1 MTRPTGS
8 PVPRASS
15 RFRQGRY
22 RVYAASA
29 GVLCLGLAFSPWNS
43 ACDGYD
49 SHIYAGEL
57 YEQARNCND
66 NPSSVDVVDG
76 VTPPVPCDPICLIL
90 PTYDGDGG
98 TAAYVSTM
106 CPPLPPA
113 ADTSQTDPRCPPA
126 LAAYNRIDI
135 CLDGGGSTNPPDSA
149 APPATT
155 PDAAAAPVDAAGA
168 VDAGAPDTGT

>member
-1 MTRPTGS
+1 MNPTES
-8 PVPRASS
+8 PRASS
-15 RFRQGRY
+15 RFRTGRL

-29 GVLCLGLAFSPWNS
+29 GFLCLGLAW

-66 NPSSVDVVDG
+66 NPSSIDVVDG
-76 VTPPVPCDPICLIL
+76 VTPPDPCNPLCLVV

-113 ADTSQTDPRCPPA
+113 ADTSQTDPRCPAA
-126 LAAYNRIDI
+126 LAAYARIDI

-155 PDAAAAPVDAAGA
+155 PDAAAPVDAAAA